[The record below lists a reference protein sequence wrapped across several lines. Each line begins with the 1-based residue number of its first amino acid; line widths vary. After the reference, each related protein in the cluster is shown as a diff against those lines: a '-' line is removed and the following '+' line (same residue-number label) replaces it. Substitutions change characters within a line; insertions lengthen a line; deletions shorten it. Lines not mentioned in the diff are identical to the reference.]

1 MFYLSIYINII
12 LYINKNLI
20 KFNLLFF
27 NINKL
32 ILKYLIF

>member
-27 NINKL
+27 NINK
-32 ILKYLIF
+32 

>member
-20 KFNLLFF
+20 KFNFVIF
-27 NINKL
+27 QYKL
-32 ILKYLIF
+32 ILNI

>member
-20 KFNLLFF
+20 KFNFV
-27 NINKL
+27 
-32 ILKYLIF
+32 IFQYK

>member
-20 KFNLLFF
+20 KFNFVIF
-27 NINKL
+27 QYKL
-32 ILKYLIF
+32 ILIYLIF